1 MVAGGGMSGA
11 MPAASAAPN
20 TNTFAPAPSGDMEKV
35 KRRIGWLN
43 ANGNLQGPLVFDKVG
58 MLLVSIGDAQA
69 MDILK
74 KLEEHAL
81 EVRDPTGWVVTAAR
95 KMLPG
100 GAPVAGGFVQSPT
113 MTSPA
118 GLVGGAVKGVI
129 KTGLKSIPSL
139 GRQPTWAMTS
149 CERGCL
155 GCVPTSRLRDRCTT
169 IKSRQSC
176 PRWASRKRW
185 LS

>member
-95 KMLPG
+95 TC
-100 GAPVAGGFVQSPT
+100 ASEQA
-113 MTSPA
+113 
-118 GLVGGAVKGVI
+118 I
-129 KTGLKSIPSL
+129 
-139 GRQPTWAMTS
+139 QPQAHLNTTQTQQLHTREV
-149 CERGCL
+149 ERGGL
-155 GCVPTSRLRDRCTT
+155 DRWSLECQGQQP
-169 IKSRQSC
+169 SGAC
-176 PRWASRKRW
+176 
-185 LS
+185 